1 MCIIGFGVSG
11 DSGCQ
16 TITKLPSSPSMT
28 ASSPE
33 TDTLRTRWRYPAAG
47 LAISVVVAASVF
59 SIGGER
65 LVSGA
70 QAAQSVLVDWVEGNP
85 LAGGLG
91 YVLFAA
97 GGMVTPLPSAVFV
110 MLVGG
115 FLFGPVA
122 GALLAAA
129 GASLAAAMV
138 YLGGRALFAEFV
150 ERLLANRLRE
160 VRHAVAENAFT
171 CLLALRLL
179 PGMPAWLSNLAP
191 VPLAIPARIVVGATF
206 VGILPM
212 CLLVGAVGDGLATF
226 TAVGDQLSADFLLRP
241 SLLAPMLGM
250 FALAIVSLASK
261 RRSRKS

>member
-1 MCIIGFGVSG
+1 MI
-11 DSGCQ
+11 
-16 TITKLPSSPSMT
+16 
-28 ASSPE
+28 ASSFE
-33 TDTLRTRWRYPAAG
+33 TNYMRVRWRYPAAG
-47 LAISVVVAASVF
+47 AILALVAASIF

-65 LVSGA
+65 LLTGA
-70 QAAQSVLVDWVEGNP
+70 QAVQGVSVDWVEGNP
-85 LAGGLG
+85 LAGGIG

-122 GALLAAA
+122 GGLLAAA
-129 GASLAAAMV
+129 GASLSAAVV
-138 YLGGRALFAEFV
+138 YLSGRALFAGFV

-191 VPLAIPARIVVGATF
+191 VPLAIPARTVVGATF
-206 VGILPM
+206 IGILPM

-226 TAVGDQLSADFLLRP
+226 TALGDQLSADLLLRP
-241 SLLAPMLGM
+241 SLLAPLLGM
-250 FALAIVSLASK
+250 FVLAIVPLASR
-261 RRSRKS
+261 RRSRKSRSRSAAPRSRDDPRS

>member
-1 MCIIGFGVSG
+1 M
-11 DSGCQ
+11 
-16 TITKLPSSPSMT
+16 M
-28 ASSPE
+28 ASSFE
-33 TDTLRTRWRYPAAG
+33 TNYMRMRWRYPAAG
-47 LAISVVVAASVF
+47 LAILALVAASIF

-65 LVSGA
+65 LLTGA
-70 QAAQSVLVDWVEGNP
+70 QAVQGVSVDWVEGNP
-85 LAGGLG
+85 LAGGIG

-122 GALLAAA
+122 GGLLAAA
-129 GASLAAAMV
+129 GASLSAAVV
-138 YLGGRALFAEFV
+138 YLSGRALFAGFV

-191 VPLAIPARIVVGATF
+191 VPLAIPARTVVGATF
-206 VGILPM
+206 IGILPM

-226 TAVGDQLSADFLLRP
+226 TAVGDQLSADLLLRP
-241 SLLAPMLGM
+241 SLLAPLLGM
-250 FALAIVSLASK
+250 FVLAIVSLASK